1 MPRKYK
7 TREGTPEEREKWK
20 EKSRLARIRKKEWY
34 AEIMRDRSCGRCG
47 ERDIAVLQWHH
58 TDPSKKEMTVSDMIQ
73 RRGIPTILD
82 EMAKCVCLCANCHL
96 RVHDEQRKSS
106 S

>member
-1 MPRKYK
+1 MARRYK
-7 TREGTPEEREKWK
+7 TREGTPEERAVWK
-20 EKSRLARIRKKEWY
+20 EKSRHARQRKREWY
-34 AEIMRDRSCGRCG
+34 ADLMKDKSCTRCG
-47 ERDIAVLQWHH
+47 ETDSAVLQWHH
-58 TDPSKKEMTVSDMIQ
+58 TDPTEKEMTVSDMIQ
-73 RRGIPTILD
+73 RRGVGSILS